1 MCTVWFV
8 CSIMSYKSRRYDCRL
23 VCTDQRPNR
32 NKRRH
37 DDIEGML
44 WLFEYAVRVKP
55 RPCVLWVWR
64 LWDCMIERIGSKAKE
79 RVSEREGER
88 ERESESDS
96 YDAWAR
102 MISLRVKDFDWV
114 WKKKW
119 VVQRVSP
126 HVWFWNTH
134 MRAITSFKR
143 LSFTHQQAL
152 QTFVWGLKFVWSSQ
166 FNQTRWTRFESKDKR
181 KSVNRTLTLF
191 VFKSK
196 SRPCVLWVSR
206 LRDCMLER
214 QRAREKERL
223 KERERERESE
233 SERNIYTSIMM
244 REFVWSVYG
253 KRILVECEGSRQLC
267 EWVLWRV
274 N

>member
-1 MCTVWFV
+1 
-8 CSIMSYKSRRYDCRL
+8 
-23 VCTDQRPNR
+23 
-32 NKRRH
+32 
-37 DDIEGML
+37 
-44 WLFEYAVRVKP
+44 
-55 RPCVLWVWR
+55 
-64 LWDCMIERIGSKAKE
+64 
-79 RVSEREGER
+79 
-88 ERESESDS
+88 
-96 YDAWAR
+96 

-233 SERNIYTSIMM
+233 SERNIIHQLWCVSSYDQFTEKEYWLNVKEVGSCAS
-244 REFVWSVYG
+244 ESFDVWIRHTHDFGSLLS
-253 KRILVECEGSRQLC
+253 KRPSQSKPLI
-267 EWVLWRV
+267 
-274 N
+274 